1 MYYII
6 ISGVVYSSQT
16 DKPTQDELQAQAN
29 KFDENVYVIEGQHAG
44 LSARP
49 NKRPNAAQRA
59 ELSIVSDNA
68 LL

>member
-6 ISGVVYSSQT
+6 IGGTVYDPQPN
-16 DKPTQDELQAQAN
+16 KPNQAELQLLAN
-29 KFDENVYVIEGQHAG
+29 QFDEHIYVIEGQHAG

-49 NKRPNAAQRA
+49 NKRPSAAQRA
-59 ELSIVSDNA
+59 ELSIVNDNA

>member
-6 ISGVVYSSQT
+6 VGETLHIAQVN
-16 DKPTQDELQAQAN
+16 KPAQAKLQALAN
-29 KFDENVYVIEGQHAG
+29 QFDEHIYVIEGQHAG

-49 NKRPNAAQRA
+49 NKRPSAAQRA